1 MGNCNFIIS
10 MSKRGMGWRMLGAST
25 KFVCLS
31 KLFTQ
36 QRQSLSQWKQTTV
49 HCRLIGSALFRASSL
64 CWEIVLS
71 QKHELPPAYFPC
83 RCIHLYTHSHTQ
95 KEKQL
100 GKMKQNSFV
109 PCCGRAVGS
118 TEDIFHYMLQILS
131 ICCVFCM
138 SCRSP
143 VMAGGLFAVD
153 RKWFWELGGYDTGL
167 EIWGGEQYE
176 ISFKVKPITS

>member
-83 RCIHLYTHSHTQ
+83 RCIHLYTHTHTHKRKNNLVRWNKILLCLVVVEQ
-95 KEKQL
+95 WEVLK
-100 GKMKQNSFV
+100 
-109 PCCGRAVGS
+109 
-118 TEDIFHYMLQILS
+118 IFSI
-131 ICCVFCM
+131 ICCKYWVYVVYFVCPVGHQWWQAGCLLWTGSGSGNWEDM
-138 SCRSP
+138 TPVWRS
-143 VMAGGLFAVD
+143 
-153 RKWFWELGGYDTGL
+153 
-167 EIWGGEQYE
+167 GEE
-176 ISFKVKPITS
+176 NSMRFPSR